1 MATKRKKK
9 AKPKTKK
16 RKIKLVKSSR
26 KKIKTKRKVRTKKSA
41 TKKRSK
47 KSRKNNKLKST
58 KKTRGVK
65 KMSAEAMKVSSVLD
79 TSHLKV
85 KFPFKA
91 KYGNYINGK
100 FVEPKSGKYFD
111 NVSPISNE
119 KICSVAR
126 SNDKDVE
133 AALDAA
139 HAAFPEWGKTD
150 ITTRSNILYKIADV
164 LEKNLNLLATAEC
177 LDNGKPIR
185 ECMAADLPLVID
197 HWRYFA
203 GVIRAEEGSIAE
215 SANNQYSYNFHEPL
229 GVVGQIVPWNF
240 PLLMATWKLAPAL
253 AAGNCSVLK
262 PAEQTPASIMVMME
276 LIGDLLPPGV
286 VNIVSGFGL
295 EAGKP
300 LASSKRVAK
309 VAFTGETTT
318 GRLIMQY
325 AAQNIIPITLEL
337 GGKSPNIFFEDI
349 MEKDDDFFDK
359 CIEGFV
365 MFNLNQGEVCTC
377 PSRALI
383 QESIYDKFM
392 ERAIAR
398 TKAVV
403 QDNPLKMETM
413 IGAQASV
420 EQMEKIKSYLELGKK
435 EGAKVLAGGSAAK
448 LNSGLEKGNYIQ
460 PTIFEADNSM
470 RISQE
475 EIFGPVVSVIKFK
488 DEAEALKIA
497 NDTLYGLGAAVW
509 TRNGN
514 IAHRMGRAIQAGIV
528 WTNCYHAYPAHSP
541 FGGYKQSGVG
551 RETQKMMLNHYRQNK
566 NLHVSYAE
574 QKLGFF

>member
-1 MATKRKKK
+1 MAKKKK
-9 AKPKTKK
+9 AIKRKTKK
-16 RKIKLVKSSR
+16 STIKR
-26 KKIKTKRKVRTKKSA
+26 KKIKRA
-41 TKKRSK
+41 TKKFSRSK
-47 KSRKNNKLKST
+47 KAKKILKPKKKRKKN
-58 KKTRGVK
+58 GG

-100 FVEPKSGKYFD
+100 FVEPLSGKYFD

-126 SNDKDVE
+126 SNEKDVE

-164 LEKNLNLLATAEC
+164 LEKNLNLLAVAEC

-215 SANNQYSYNFHEPL
+215 IANNQYSYNFHEPL

-262 PAEQTPASIMVMME
+262 PAEQTPASIMIMME

-337 GGKSPNIFFEDI
+337 GGKSPNIFFEDV
-349 MEKDDDFFDK
+349 MDKDDDFFDK

-377 PSRALI
+377 PSRALV

-435 EGAKVLAGGSAAK
+435 EGAKVLTGGSEAK

-460 PTIFEADNSM
+460 PTVFEAKNDM

-488 DEAEALKIA
+488 DEADALRIA

-551 RETQKMMLNHYRQNK
+551 RETHKMMLNHYRQNK

-574 QKLGFF
+574 KKLGFF

>member
-1 MATKRKKK
+1 MAKTNKKK
-9 AKPKTKK
+9 AVKKRRKKTKKSIKK
-16 RKIKLVKSSR
+16 RKILKSRTTKKLSKSKKKL
-26 KKIKTKRKVRTKKSA
+26 KKIKSKS
-41 TKKRSK
+41 KSISK
-47 KSRKNNKLKST
+47 TN
-58 KKTRGVK
+58 GG
-65 KMSAEAMKVSSVLD
+65 KMSAELKVSSVLD

-111 NVSPISNE
+111 NLSPISNE

-126 SNDKDVE
+126 SNEKDVE

-164 LEKNLNLLATAEC
+164 LEKNLNLLAVAEC

-215 SANNQYSYNFHEPL
+215 IANNQYSYNFHEPL

-337 GGKSPNIFFEDI
+337 GGKSPNIFFEDV

-435 EGAKVLAGGSAAK
+435 EGAKVLTGGSVAK

-460 PTIFEADNSM
+460 PTVFEAKNNM

-551 RETQKMMLNHYRQNK
+551 RETHKMMLNHYRQNK

-574 QKLGFF
+574 KKLGFF